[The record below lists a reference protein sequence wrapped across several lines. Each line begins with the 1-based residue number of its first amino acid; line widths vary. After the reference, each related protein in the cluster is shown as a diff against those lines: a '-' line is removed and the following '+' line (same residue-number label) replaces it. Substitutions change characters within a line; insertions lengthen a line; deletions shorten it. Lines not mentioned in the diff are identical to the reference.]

1 MAGRRVRAA
10 TLRTVDASPVLSLL
24 GVLFLVV
31 LVVAAWALFTHRRRL
46 GLVLTVVGLA
56 LLAYAI
62 WWTLTPG

>member
-1 MAGRRVRAA
+1 M
-10 TLRTVDASPVLSLL
+10 DASPVLSLL

-62 WWTLTPG
+62 WWTVTPG